1 MIYVKLLEQVE
12 PLNHIQGLNIEKE
25 VNGNFQLSLTSFNY
39 GNNPAYPLLQ
49 EESIVVVDNYEFRI
63 KQLQESQFS
72 KSITAISTFFDLN
85 DDRKD
90 DVFAGTKSFVDFATW
105 LFNGTGW
112 TFTTDIEESRYIPDF
127 GNANIIALINTLC
140 STFECEYE
148 ILPNKRVYFAKQI
161 GGNYDYQ
168 YRYKHNIKVLNKTV
182 DTSNVK
188 TYIEGYGA
196 DGLYVTYTS
205 QLADNPLFG
214 IRKADPIY
222 DDRFTH
228 ADSLLE
234 HIKSQLNDIPAVA
247 LELDVVELT
256 SRNLGE
262 TIWLIYEPMNI
273 ELSTRI
279 MKQTLGLINDQLATT
294 KVVVGNVLP
303 KTSQDLLVQQKIEIN
318 ENKKE
323 FRSKIE
329 QTNDR
334 ITLEVEELGG
344 QIAQVNVKADNIEL
358 TINNRITQE
367 VSALNI
373 RANGIEANVSNAQS
387 QIASLQI
394 QANSIQSQVTNL
406 DKNVS
411 TQIKQLE
418 DEIELK
424 VDTVD
429 FNGNNIIS
437 KINLTSTTATIQA
450 SKINLKG
457 AVTVL
462 SDITDELGT
471 IYAGN
476 IYGVNI
482 YSAYINISDD
492 VRIGNNLYLGSSSS
506 FSVSKRIVFNNYA
519 TIRGGGSSADG
530 DGYGIEI
537 SASAIELRGYLNV
550 VADATFEQDVEIEG
564 DLIFNGS
571 YQWKANSS
579 GSRVYFK
586 RNGIDLFYIDTNYG
600 EIVPL

>member
-12 PLNHIQGLNIEKE
+12 PLNHIQGLTIDKE

-39 GNNPAYPLLQ
+39 ANNPAYPLLQ
-49 EESIVVVDNYEFRI
+49 EESIVVVEEYEFRI
-63 KQLQESQFS
+63 KQIQENQYS

-85 DDRKD
+85 DERKD

-112 TFTTDIEESRYIPDF
+112 TFTTDIEESRYITDF
-127 GNANIIALINTLC
+127 GNGNIISLVNTLC
-140 STFECEYE
+140 TAFECEYE
-148 ILPNKRVYFAKQI
+148 ILPNHTVHFSKQI
-161 GGNYDYQ
+161 GGNNDYQ
-168 YRYKHNIKVLNKTV
+168 YRYKHNIKALSKSV
-182 DTSNVK
+182 DTTNLK
-188 TYIEGYGA
+188 TFIEGYGA
-196 DGLYVTYTS
+196 NGLYVRYTS
-205 QLADNPLFG
+205 PLASNPIFG
-214 IRKADPIY
+214 IRRADPIQ
-222 DDRFTH
+222 DDRYTH
-228 ADSLLE
+228 ADSLFE
-234 HIKSQLNDIPAVA
+234 YIKSQLNDEPQIS

-256 SRNLGE
+256 SRQLGE

-279 MKQTLGLINDQLATT
+279 MKQTLGLINGQLATT

-424 VDTVD
+424 VDESDYT
-429 FNGNNIIS
+429 GNKIIS

-450 SKINLKG
+450 NKINLVG

-462 SDITDELGT
+462 SDITGNLGT
-471 IYAGN
+471 ITAGN
-476 IYGVNI
+476 IY
-482 YSAYINISDD
+482 SANINISED
-492 VRIGNNLYLGSSSS
+492 VKIGNNLHLGSLSS
-506 FSVSKRIVFNNYA
+506 FSTSKRIVFNNYA
-519 TIRGGGSSADG
+519 NIRGGGSAANSDG
-530 DGYGIEI
+530 WGIEI
-537 SASAIELRGYLNV
+537 SASVIEIAGKLTV
-550 VADATFEQDVEIEG
+550 DADATFEQDVEIEG

-586 RNGIDLFYIDTNYG
+586 RNGVDLFYIDSNNG